1 MNTIYQNPWKAAKVV
16 FKRKFIALKVYIRKE
31 ERLKITALSINLKK
45 LREEKEWQIKSKESK
60 KKKIKTEK

>member
-1 MNTIYQNPWKAAKVV
+1 MNYEAM
-16 FKRKFIALKVYIRKE
+16 KRH